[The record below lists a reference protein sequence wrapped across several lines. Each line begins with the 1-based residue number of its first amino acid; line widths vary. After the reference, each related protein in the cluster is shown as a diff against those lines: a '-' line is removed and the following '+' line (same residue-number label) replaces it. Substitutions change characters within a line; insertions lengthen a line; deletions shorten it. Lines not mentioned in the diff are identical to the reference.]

1 MKFYTGLVGLCAQAS
16 AQMKNKCDSIYVCV
30 LEIST
35 GTKKC
40 YIITGLMIRVYKLDF
55 FPSAR
60 CDEMCFVLEL

>member
-35 GTKKC
+35 GTENV
-40 YIITGLMIRVYKLDF
+40 ILLQ
-55 FPSAR
+55 A
-60 CDEMCFVLEL
+60 